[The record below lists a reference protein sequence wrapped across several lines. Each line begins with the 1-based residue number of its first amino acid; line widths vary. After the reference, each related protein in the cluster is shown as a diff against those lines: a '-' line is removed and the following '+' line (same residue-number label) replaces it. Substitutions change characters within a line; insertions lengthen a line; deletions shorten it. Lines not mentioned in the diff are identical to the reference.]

1 MMKKSLVLF
10 TVIAAALLLT
20 GCLSPKINFRIEP
33 NPIVVTFD
41 DFALRNVTLHFRL
54 SGIGSYTLK
63 SVLVEGMDNQG
74 ELVFSHQEDMN
85 ETIFVVP
92 GVSDSVDLPTV
103 DLSDL
108 CDEMGIELS
117 ETAYNSELKG
127 KTFQLKITL
136 TGKNPTSDTAELKF
150 E

>member
-54 SGIGSYTLK
+54 SGIGSGMTAMPSSSSA
-63 SVLVEGMDNQG
+63 SVC
-74 ELVFSHQEDMN
+74 S
-85 ETIFVVP
+85 
-92 GVSDSVDLPTV
+92 GV
-103 DLSDL
+103 
-108 CDEMGIELS
+108 
-117 ETAYNSELKG
+117 A
-127 KTFQLKITL
+127 
-136 TGKNPTSDTAELKF
+136 
-150 E
+150 